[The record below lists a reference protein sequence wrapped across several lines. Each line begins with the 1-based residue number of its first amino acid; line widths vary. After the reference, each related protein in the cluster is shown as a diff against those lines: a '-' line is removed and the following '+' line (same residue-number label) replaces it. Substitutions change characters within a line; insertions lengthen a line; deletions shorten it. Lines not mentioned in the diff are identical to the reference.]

1 MESYNDLK
9 DSLDTPAS
17 IDYSNVQEATIVEVS
32 GPAIGRFY
40 GELRAI
46 GIDPDSNRVRARRF
60 GDVLV
65 ARIESEQPQG
75 LGQLFG

>member
-1 MESYNDLK
+1 MESYNDIK
-9 DSLDTPAS
+9 GSLTAPES
-17 IDYSNVQEATIVEVS
+17 IDYSDVQEATIVEVS

-40 GELRAI
+40 KELREA
-46 GIDPDSNRVRARRF
+46 GLEEQTTARRF